1 MGNGVYASALA
12 QNIEAV
18 DSLQRQ
24 SQVPLR
30 EFHARDGVQTKVTPA
45 LFVSVQSPDQ
55 AHGTYALVVNS
66 SAGSYQLRGYVNGP
80 LAFVDNAT
88 HRGYQ
93 LVILRIAGDEVYG
106 YIRPVR

>member
-1 MGNGVYASALA
+1 VYASALA

-18 DSLQRQ
+18 EGLQRQ

-30 EFHARDGVQTKVTPA
+30 EFHARDGVQTKVTPD
-45 LFVSVQSPDQ
+45 LFVSVRSPDQ
-55 AHGTYALVVNS
+55 AHGTYALMVNG
-66 SAGSYQLRGYVNGP
+66 GSGNYQLRGYVNGA

-93 LVILRIAGDEVYG
+93 LVILRIAGEEVYG
-106 YIRPVR
+106 YIRPMR